1 MKHNTRPR
9 MLQLQLFCL
18 FSCECFEINI
28 SNTFYIFQLTLTVIF
43 YWPIQGKKAKLWYKS
58 LLLLR
63 WTETE
68 SDYCPCKPWTSL
80 LTLRCRHWTVIASHS
95 LLFFLLLFFPAPL
108 FFIALKGTGGNDF
121 AIGSLMWTWSAW
133 LSLHW
138 NCKGVEKCIISHYSS
153 WTVISFTQCTSS
165 YNEQAF
171 IRLLCLLLTY
181 QNVADHWRQE
191 KKFNTKM
198 YLISFEIHN
207 SKNLLVLAFG

>member
-1 MKHNTRPR
+1 MIWANSSFKINKSERWIEDMNGFTWMLTISRGTQLHLLFPSCRHLTRWWSTTR
-9 MLQLQLFCL
+9 DLDCYNYD
-18 FSCECFEINI
+18 CFACSLEINI

-108 FFIALKGTGGNDF
+108 FYSTERNRREWFCNRLINVNLVSLAVITLK
-121 AIGSLMWTWSAW
+121 L
-133 LSLHW
+133 
-138 NCKGVEKCIISHYSS
+138 
-153 WTVISFTQCTSS
+153 
-165 YNEQAF
+165 
-171 IRLLCLLLTY
+171 
-181 QNVADHWRQE
+181 
-191 KKFNTKM
+191 
-198 YLISFEIHN
+198 
-207 SKNLLVLAFG
+207 

>member
-1 MKHNTRPR
+1 MLNWRHEWFYLNAHNLTWHSAAPPISLLSSSEALMKHKHLDCYNYD
-9 MLQLQLFCL
+9 
-18 FSCECFEINI
+18 CFACSLEINI

-108 FFIALKGTGGNDF
+108 FYSTEGNRREWFCNRLINVNLVSLAVITLK
-121 AIGSLMWTWSAW
+121 L
-133 LSLHW
+133 
-138 NCKGVEKCIISHYSS
+138 
-153 WTVISFTQCTSS
+153 
-165 YNEQAF
+165 
-171 IRLLCLLLTY
+171 
-181 QNVADHWRQE
+181 
-191 KKFNTKM
+191 
-198 YLISFEIHN
+198 
-207 SKNLLVLAFG
+207 

>member
-1 MKHNTRPR
+1 MNRDRIRLLSMQTLNIFAHPEVQALDRYCFS
-9 MLQLQLFCL
+9 QLIVFP
-18 FSCECFEINI
+18 
-28 SNTFYIFQLTLTVIF
+28 VIVF
-43 YWPIQGKKAKLWYKS
+43 PS
-58 LLLLR
+58 
-63 WTETE
+63 
-68 SDYCPCKPWTSL
+68 
-80 LTLRCRHWTVIASHS
+80 AS
-95 LLFFLLLFFPAPL
+95 

-191 KKFNTKM
+191 KKIYTKM